1 MPRRDEVL
9 PPTFV
14 ELEELLLLPPETAVL
29 RLDVVPW
36 RKFDAEP
43 LLLPVELLLVELLPV
58 DTLEPPLVGTSTR
71 VEVLPPGLLLLE
83 PMLIVLLPPTVVLLP

>member
-43 LLLPVELLLVELLPV
+43 LLLPVELLPV

-83 PMLIVLLPPTVVLLP
+83 PMLIVLLPPTVVLLPL

>member
-14 ELEELLLLPPETAVL
+14 ELEELLLLPPETVVL

-43 LLLPVELLLVELLPV
+43 LLLPVELLPV

-83 PMLIVLLPPTVVLLP
+83 PMLIVLLPPTVVLLPL

>member
-43 LLLPVELLLVELLPV
+43 LLLPVELLPV

-71 VEVLPPGLLLLE
+71 VEGLPPGLLLLE
-83 PMLIVLLPPTVVLLP
+83 PMLIVLLPPTVVLLPL

>member
-14 ELEELLLLPPETAVL
+14 ELEELLLLPPETAVP

-43 LLLPVELLLVELLPV
+43 LLLPVELLPV

-83 PMLIVLLPPTVVLLP
+83 PMLIVLLPPTVVLLPL